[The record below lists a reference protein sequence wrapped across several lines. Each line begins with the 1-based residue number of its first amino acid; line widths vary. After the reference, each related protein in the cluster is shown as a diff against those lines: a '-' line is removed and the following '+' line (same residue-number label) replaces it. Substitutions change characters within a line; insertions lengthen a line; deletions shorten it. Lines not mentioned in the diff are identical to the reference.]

1 VKPIAFVAIVVEHT
15 LMERQ
20 SHTELLIEYLNDPPA
35 QTRAYEAIRAVAQY
49 FAGRER
55 TIPLEAF
62 MDLAKAHTEFAEL
75 TKGAFSKTSPGL
87 GPFTGGE
94 DVSLRERW
102 GNGHSCFFPR
112 NSVLSSDERAAL
124 DFFLYIHQEQEDL
137 LLLGKRW
144 RPRLRICAGPRC
156 GRFIF
161 DTSVNRSRRTCS
173 PRCRMARLR
182 AR

>member
-1 VKPIAFVAIVVEHT
+1 
-15 LMERQ
+15 MERK
-20 SHTELLIEYLNDPPA
+20 SHTEQLIAYLNEPTT
-35 QTRAYEAIRAVAQY
+35 QTPAYEAIRAVAQY

-55 TIPLEAF
+55 SIPLEAF
-62 MDLAKAHTEFAEL
+62 MDLTKAHAAFAEIA
-75 TKGAFSKTSPGL
+75 KEAFSKTAPGL
-87 GPFTGGE
+87 GPFTGGD
-94 DVSLRERW
+94 DVPLRERW
-102 GNGHSCFFPR
+102 GSGHSCFFPLKKA
-112 NSVLSSDERAAL
+112 LSPDERAAL

-182 AR
+182 DR